1 MNLQSATK
9 VHRKNTMETQTVA
22 EGKSTGNIYETFR
35 DAIKATVYA
44 TVVKVRDTSISFNWS
59 LGRVI
64 SACAETCKLSITET
78 PADFKRIVKFEFDK
92 LKQQTA
98 ENSSYELIR
107 SREDFI
113 MNDGQ
118 MKGRLTNIH
127 TKFIDLNTQLIEA
140 KKMYSRLG
148 IKMTDENLS
157 AEKRSTIRKR
167 MNKIVVVIDHVTCE
181 IARQEKLIADSQPS

>member
-1 MNLQSATK
+1 MNLQSETQ

-44 TVVKVRDTSISFNWS
+44 TVVKVRDTSVSFNWS

-64 SACAETCKLSITET
+64 SACAEACKLSITET

-148 IKMTDENLS
+148 VKMTDENLS
-157 AEKRSTIRKR
+157 AEKRSAIRKR
-167 MNKIVVVIDHVTCE
+167 MNKIIVVIDHVTCE